1 MEDTTRGNE
10 SETGMGG
17 GEAEKPKRR
26 RRRTKEQ
33 MRLDAE
39 QSGDAPVS
47 DVGEPAGAEPT
58 IDGPGSDGDSGGSP
72 GIDTGESSATDRGKP
87 KRGRKPGA
95 GKKAPKIDRVNALG
109 NVLSLIHG
117 ATANMLGIP
126 EIMLSQQETSLL
138 SEALVDCADAWGFNP
153 VSDPR
158 IVTSVV
164 LGGLIVAIYGP
175 RVKGVKN
182 TLAQRKQQGQQV
194 ATHEHNP

>member
-1 MEDTTRGNE
+1 
-10 SETGMGG
+10 
-17 GEAEKPKRR
+17 
-26 RRRTKEQ
+26 
-33 MRLDAE
+33 
-39 QSGDAPVS
+39 
-47 DVGEPAGAEPT
+47 
-58 IDGPGSDGDSGGSP
+58 
-72 GIDTGESSATDRGKP
+72 
-87 KRGRKPGA
+87 
-95 GKKAPKIDRVNALG
+95 
-109 NVLSLIHG
+109 
-117 ATANMLGIP
+117 MLGIP